1 MRKLRISA
9 ILVLVFFI
17 HIIIISNFLIVN
29 SFAAA
34 EDFEPEFGWAP
45 EIDGDIDKS
54 EEEWINASKEEILLR
69 SESPSN
75 VGLPVDIWVL
85 QNESDLYISVQFELE
100 DSARTPEEFVGIVIS
115 ESDSE
120 NEFYDVKLVQFSNL
134 GGPSER
140 FEYLDLYISNNQ
152 YFEDRETSGDGAAEL
167 DGNKIIYEFQIPV
180 NESEGED
187 SKDVSIDFGETY
199 AFKIIYGESNKYP
212 DSIKLSNII
221 EIDIRYPKIEERT
234 PEEKALFIVAIIAF
248 STLGGFYGFYL
259 YNIVIIKKKAKRIR
273 G

>member
-1 MRKLRISA
+1 M
-9 ILVLVFFI
+9 
-17 HIIIISNFLIVN
+17 IIISNFLIIN

-34 EDFEPEFGWAP
+34 EDFEPKFGWAP
-45 EIDGDIDKS
+45 EIDGDIDRS
-54 EEEWINASKEEILLR
+54 VEEWENASKEEILLR
-69 SESPSN
+69 SEIGSDSN

-85 QNESDLYISVQFELE
+85 QNESDLFISVQFELE
-100 DSARTPEEFVGIVIS
+100 DSARTPEEIIGIVIS

-120 NEFYDVKLVQFSNL
+120 NEFYDVKMVQFSNL

-152 YFEDRETSGDGAAEL
+152 YFEDKETSGDGAAEL
-167 DGNKIIYEFQIPV
+167 HGNKIIYEFQIPV

-187 SKDVSIDFGETY
+187 SKDVTIDFGETD
-199 AFKIIYGESNKYP
+199 AFKIIYGESNNYP

-221 EIDIRYPKIEERT
+221 EIEIRYPKNEELT
-234 PEEKALFIVAIIAF
+234 PEEKALFIVAIVAF
-248 STLGGFYGFYL
+248 SSLGGFYGFYL
-259 YNIVIIKKKAKRIR
+259 YTIVTIKKKVKRVR

>member
-1 MRKLRISA
+1 M
-9 ILVLVFFI
+9 
-17 HIIIISNFLIVN
+17 IIISNFLIRN

-34 EDFEPEFGWAP
+34 ETFEPEFGWAP
-45 EIDGDIDKS
+45 KIDGDIDKS
-54 EEEWINASKEEILLR
+54 EEEWENASKEEIFLK
-69 SESPSN
+69 SESQSN

-100 DSARTPEEFVGIVIS
+100 ESARTPEEFIGIVIS

-134 GGPSER
+134 GGPSEK
-140 FEYLDLYISNNQ
+140 FEYLDLHISNNQ

-180 NESEGED
+180 NDSEGED
-187 SKDVSIDFGETY
+187 TDDVTIDFGETY
-199 AFKIIYGESNKYP
+199 AFKIIYGESNNYP

-221 EIDIRYPKIEERT
+221 EIDIRYPEIDERT

-259 YNIVIIKKKAKRIR
+259 YNIVIIKKKVIR
-273 G
+273 VRG

>member
-1 MRKLRISA
+1 M
-9 ILVLVFFI
+9 
-17 HIIIISNFLIVN
+17 IIISNFLIIS
-29 SFAAA
+29 SFAAT
-34 EDFEPEFGWAP
+34 EDFEPEFGLAP

-54 EEEWINASKEEILLR
+54 EKEWENASKEEILLK
-69 SESPSN
+69 SESESN
-75 VGLPVDIWVL
+75 VGLPADIWVM

-120 NEFYDVKLVQFSNL
+120 NEFYDVKIVQFSNL

-152 YFEDRETSGDGAAEL
+152 YFEDKETSGDGAADL
-167 DGNKIIYEFQIPV
+167 HGNKIIYEFQIPI

-187 SKDVSIDFGETY
+187 TKDVTIDFGETY
-199 AFKIIYGESNKYP
+199 AFKIIYGESNNYP

-221 EIDIRYPKIEERT
+221 EIEIRYPKNEELT
-234 PEEKALFIVAIIAF
+234 PEEKALFIVAIVAF
-248 STLGGFYGFYL
+248 SSLGGFYGFYL
-259 YNIVIIKKKAKRIR
+259 YTIVTIKKKVKRVR

>member
-1 MRKLRISA
+1 M
-9 ILVLVFFI
+9 
-17 HIIIISNFLIVN
+17 IIISNFLIIN

-34 EDFEPEFGWAP
+34 EEFEPEFGWAP
-45 EIDGDIDKS
+45 EIDGDIDKA
-54 EEEWINASKEEILLR
+54 EEEWENASKEEILLK

-75 VGLPVDIWVL
+75 EGLPVDIWVL

-100 DSARTPEEFVGIVIS
+100 DSARTPEEFIGIVIS

-134 GGPSER
+134 GGSSEK
-140 FEYLDLYISNNQ
+140 FEYLDFYISNNQ
-152 YFEDRETSGDGAAEL
+152 YFEDKDTNGDGAAEL
-167 DGNKIIYEFQIPV
+167 HGNKIIYEFQIPI

-187 SKDVSIDFGETY
+187 TKDVTIDFGETY
-199 AFKIIYGESNKYP
+199 AFKIIYGESNNYP
-212 DSIKLSNII
+212 ESIKLSNII

-234 PEEKALFIVAIIAF
+234 LEEKVLFIIAIIAF
-248 STLGGFYGFYL
+248 STLGGFYGIYL
-259 YNIVIIKKKAKRIR
+259 YNIVIIKKKVKRVR

>member
-1 MRKLRISA
+1 M
-9 ILVLVFFI
+9 
-17 HIIIISNFLIVN
+17 IIISNFLIIN

-45 EIDGDIDKS
+45 EIDGDIDKA
-54 EEEWINASKEEILLR
+54 EEEWENASKEEILLK

-75 VGLPVDIWVL
+75 EGLPVDIWVL

-100 DSARTPEEFVGIVIS
+100 DSARTPEEFIGIVIS

-134 GGPSER
+134 GGSSEK
-140 FEYLDLYISNNQ
+140 FEYLDFYISNNQ
-152 YFEDRETSGDGAAEL
+152 YFEDKDTNGDGAAEL
-167 DGNKIIYEFQIPV
+167 HGNKIIYEFQIPI

-187 SKDVSIDFGETY
+187 TKDVTIDFGETY
-199 AFKIIYGESNKYP
+199 AFKIIYGESNNYP
-212 DSIKLSNII
+212 ESIKLSNII

-234 PEEKALFIVAIIAF
+234 LEEKVLFIIAIIAF
-248 STLGGFYGFYL
+248 STLGGFYGIYL
-259 YNIVIIKKKAKRIR
+259 YNIVIIKKKVKRVR